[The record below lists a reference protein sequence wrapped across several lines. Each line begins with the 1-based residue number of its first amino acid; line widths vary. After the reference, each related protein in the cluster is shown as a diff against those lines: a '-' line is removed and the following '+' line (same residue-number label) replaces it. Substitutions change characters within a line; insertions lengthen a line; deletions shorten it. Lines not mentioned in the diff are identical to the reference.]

1 MEVGT
6 SCPKEMLYLET
17 GSTPIRYII
26 KFRRLMFLH
35 YILNEDVGSL
45 IYRVFNAQKNN
56 PSRNDWT
63 LTVEK
68 DLEDLEIMLD
78 LEEIQTLTRFQFKNF
93 LKKSITEKDIE
104 YLNKVK
110 MKHTKVLHI
119 THEDLK
125 MQAYLEPKYLVNSQL
140 AKFLFQ
146 ARSRMLE

>member
-1 MEVGT
+1 
-6 SCPKEMLYLET
+6 
-17 GSTPIRYII
+17 
-26 KFRRLMFLH
+26 MFLH